1 MKLKLEAKLCRIKGN
16 SSETILDEFED
27 FEKQMRRT
35 EVPTWKRI
43 YKYFEAVLRSGLRAC
58 SLSLQVECF
67 FVKPWRKE
75 RRMSLGRIC
84 IVTLV

>member
-43 YKYFEAVLRSGLRAC
+43 YRYFEAALDDRPKEWIEGVLLTS
-58 SLSLQVECF
+58 
-67 FVKPWRKE
+67 WR
-75 RRMSLGRIC
+75 
-84 IVTLV
+84 T